1 MKQIYTGI
9 IWSSAMVL
17 TISLLGCSTHSPG
30 GTNTQIGI
38 QDYKSDRRNNHEFV
52 EPGPVKMM
60 YQGKN
65 TNSYQLTAVEERAKK
80 VPGVL
85 DAKAIIYGDTMV
97 IGVITDGTPNGK
109 YERKPIQRDP
119 TSELRPKLSLKL
131 NVDGHDNRIIRGIR
145 DTLIR
150 QDKARLVF
158 ITPDYKMYKR
168 ILSIHDRLLAGQYVD
183 DSEFRRLINDV
194 GAYTE
199 GFSAY

>member
-1 MKQIYTGI
+1 MKRIYTAI
-9 IWSSAMVL
+9 IRSSAMVL
-17 TISLLGCSTHSPG
+17 TLSLWGCSTHSPG
-30 GTNTQIGI
+30 GTNTHIDI
-38 QDYKSDRRNNHEFV
+38 QEYKSDRRNNHEFV
-52 EPGPVKMM
+52 EPGPMAMM
-60 YQGKN
+60 YKGKN

-85 DAKAIIYGDTMV
+85 DAKAIVFGDTML

-150 QDKARLVF
+150 QDKVRLVF
-158 ITPDYKMYKR
+158 ITPDFKMYKR
-168 ILSIHDRLLAGQYVD
+168 ILSVHDRLLAGQHVD
-183 DSEFRRLINDV
+183 ESEFRRLINDV

-199 GFSAY
+199 GFSAN